1 MYDKHGTLR
10 GYQNGCR
17 CDECRRA
24 HNEYMRDWWRRNK
37 ERLHLKVN
45 ARVRLHR
52 LNKTASHETH
62 LRNGRRA
69 NARARDW
76 YASVRNGPCVDCGNR
91 FPPECMDFDHRPGE
105 IKLFDLSHGM
115 RRARGT
121 ALAEIAKCDLVC
133 SNCHRIRTAARK
145 RQKLL
150 PREGFRPHGRA
161 GWIDPQS
168 KKSEQSRH
176 DERTGAAG

>member
-1 MYDKHGTLR
+1 MTTDDRLR
-10 GYQNGCR
+10 EAAQDDSGRGWK
-17 CDECRRA
+17 DGG
-24 HNEYMRDWWRRNK
+24 RDVL
-37 ERLHLKVN
+37 EAL
-45 ARVRLHR
+45 A
-52 LNKTASHETH
+52 
-62 LRNGRRA
+62 
-69 NARARDW
+69 
-76 YASVRNGPCVDCGNR
+76 
-91 FPPECMDFDHRPGE
+91 
-105 IKLFDLSHGM
+105 
-115 RRARGT
+115 T